1 MRANGR
7 ERYAVTARRADMS
20 AFAVRKIRD
29 GAKFGKNCKVRD
41 GAKFS
46 KNIRN
51 LPRP

>member
-20 AFAVRKIRD
+20 AFAVYKIRD
-29 GAKFGKNCKVRD
+29 CKVRD